1 MSPLFLV
8 LAVFLTLSVTAM
20 AVAGAAGR
28 TKVLVSSAAAMVVL
42 VIGVYGLLGRPD
54 LTRPRA
60 ATPEVLQARAMAKTD
75 EASAILERSK
85 TATVENWTELANQYW
100 ALGSPRKAAEALAFA
115 ANTATS
121 PVERDGLLGA
131 QAQALVTANN
141 KQVGPTARALFADIL
156 GRNPDDLRALFF
168 LGLAAEQAGDK
179 ASNEKY
185 WGHIIQVAPAD
196 TPWRKTL
203 EARMSHV
210 GEAPASPAPAP
221 AAAGTLSLPAGP
233 QRDMIMGM
241 VARLAGRLADSG
253 GSAEEWAKLGRSYG
267 VLGRNE
273 EALTAY
279 DKALEL
285 APNDPAI
292 QSARDGIAAKTQ

>member
-8 LAVFLTLSVTAM
+8 LAAVLIISVIAM
-20 AVAGAAGR
+20 AVAGAVGR
-28 TKVLVSSAAAMVVL
+28 TKILVASTALMVVL

-54 LTRPRA
+54 MTRPRA
-60 ATPEVLQARAMAKTD
+60 ATPEVLQARAMAKMD
-75 EASAILERSK
+75 ETSALLERNK
-85 TATVENWTELANQYW
+85 IATVENWTDLANQYW
-100 ALGSPRKAAEALAFA
+100 ALGSPEKSAGALAFA
-115 ANTATS
+115 ANIAKT

-131 QAQALVTANN
+131 QAQALVSAND

-179 ASNEKY
+179 ATNEKY
-185 WGHIIQVAPAD
+185 WGHIIKIAPAD

-203 EARMSHV
+203 AARMSHV
-210 GEAPASPAPAP
+210 GEALVSPAPVT
-221 AAAGTLSLPAGP
+221 AGTLSLPEGP

-241 VARLAGRLADSG
+241 VARLAGRLANSG

-273 EALTAY
+273 KALKAY

-292 QSARDGIAAKTQ
+292 KAARDGIAAQTP

>member
-8 LAVFLTLSVTAM
+8 LAAVLIISVTAM

-28 TKVLVSSAAAMVVL
+28 TKVLVASAAAIVVL

-60 ATPEVLQARAMAKTD
+60 ATPEVLQARAMAKMDDT
-75 EASAILERSK
+75 SAILKGSK
-85 TATVENWTELANQYW
+85 TATVENWTDLANQYW
-100 ALGSPRKAAEALAFA
+100 ALGSPRKAAGALASA
-115 ANTATS
+115 ASIAKT

-141 KQVGPTARALFADIL
+141 KQVGPAAQALFADIL
-156 GRNPDDLRALFF
+156 SRNPDDLRALFF
-168 LGLAAEQAGDK
+168 LGLAAEKAGDK
-179 ASNEKY
+179 AANEKY
-185 WGHIIQVAPAD
+185 WGHIINVAPAD

-203 EARMSHV
+203 EARMGRV
-210 GEAPASPAPAP
+210 GEAPASPAP
-221 AAAGTLSLPAGP
+221 AAAGTLSLPEGP

-241 VARLAGRLADSG
+241 VARLAERLADSG

-279 DKALEL
+279 NKALEL

-292 QSARDGIAAKTQ
+292 QSARDGIAAQTQ

>member
-8 LAVFLTLSVTAM
+8 LAAFLILSVTAM

-28 TKVLVSSAAAMVVL
+28 TKVLISSAAVMVIL

-60 ATPEVLQARAMAKTD
+60 ATPEVLQARAMAKMD
-75 EASAILERSK
+75 ETGAILERSK
-85 TATVENWTELANQYW
+85 TATVENWTDLANQYW
-100 ALGSPRKAAEALAFA
+100 ALGSPRKAAGALASA
-115 ANTATS
+115 ASIAKT

-131 QAQALVTANN
+131 QAQALVTAND

-156 GRNPDDLRALFF
+156 SRNPDDLRALFF

-179 ASNEKY
+179 ATNKKY
-185 WGHIIQVAPAD
+185 WGHIIEIAPAD

-203 EARMSHV
+203 EARMNRV
-210 GEAPASPAPAP
+210 GEAPANPAPARP
-221 AAAGTLSLPAGP
+221 GTLTLPEGP

-241 VARLAGRLADSG
+241 VARLAGRLNDSG
-253 GSAEEWAKLGRSYG
+253 GPAEEWAKLGRSYG
-267 VLGRNE
+267 VLGRYE
-273 EALTAY
+273 EALKAY

-285 APNDPAI
+285 APEDAAI
-292 QSARDGIAAKTQ
+292 KSARDGIAAQIQ